1 MSARL
6 TAHAARR
13 AVFGF
18 VVLLGATACL
28 PLPTESPT
36 STPEPT
42 PSARASVP
50 GSAEPSQ
57 TPAPTPEPYSLA
69 SPSALDPRRVRVTV
83 APTLA
88 TDASGTILITVTN
101 LDATMIP
108 ELVLRWSTELDEHL
122 FLAPFAPSDDRICN
136 GCPPL
141 VQPWTKWVVGPG
153 ARGEPAGTTSLG
165 WGPLLAAPASLEI
178 PIVANRRMTG
188 PVSFDLQVLA
198 GEALLTLEDGSPAWF
213 RVSVP

>member
-1 MSARL
+1 MSARP
-6 TAHAARR
+6 TPRAARQ
-13 AVFGF
+13 AVLGF
-18 VVLLGATACL
+18 VVLLSVTACL

-36 STPEPT
+36 PTPEPT
-42 PSARASVP
+42 PTSIPSTTESSA
-50 GSAEPSQ
+50 
-57 TPAPTPEPYSLA
+57 TPLPTPEPYSLA
-69 SPSALDPRRVRVTV
+69 NPAAFDPRRIQVTV
-83 APTLA
+83 VPNLA
-88 TDASGTILITVTN
+88 TDASGTILVTVTN

-108 ELVLRWSTELDEHL
+108 ELVLRGSTELDEHL
-122 FLAPFAPSDDRICN
+122 FLAPFVPSNDRICN

-178 PIVANRRMTG
+178 PIVANRRMNG

-198 GEALLTLEDGSPAWF
+198 GEALLTLEDSSPAWL